1 MLTDKTIRENDPL
14 STPRHDWSL
23 AEIIALY
30 RQPLNDLLHRAHTVH
45 RHCFDPNEIQL
56 STLLNIKSGG
66 CPEDCAYCPQ
76 SVRYRTGVEN
86 EGLMSRE
93 QVLDEARRALAS
105 GAGRFCMGAAWRSP
119 KDKDIDKV
127 AEMISGVKQLGLET
141 CVTLGM
147 LKPGQPER
155 LKQAGL
161 DFYNHNLDTSE
172 SFYGTI
178 ISTRTYQDRLDTL
191 QRVRA
196 AGINVCCGGIIGMG
210 ESVDDRASLLQTLAC
225 MPRHPESVPVN
236 TLVRVA
242 GTPLGEEQETDPIEL
257 VRTVASAR
265 ILMPHAHVRLSA
277 GRTEMSDTTQALCF
291 YAGANSIFYGEK
303 LLTTDNPQFS
313 RDQDLFER
321 LGLSASTDT
330 ASGDGP
336 SVQTN

>member
-1 MLTDKTIRENDPL
+1 M
-14 STPRHDWSL
+14 SVPRHDWSL
-23 AEIIALY
+23 AEIITLY
-30 RQPLNDLLHRAHTVH
+30 RQPLNDLLHQAHTVH
-45 RHCFDPNEIQL
+45 RHCFDPNEVQL

-76 SVRYRTGVEN
+76 SARYRTGVEN

-93 QVLDEARRALAS
+93 QVLEQARRALAS

-119 KDKDIDKV
+119 KDRDIDQV
-127 AEMISGVKQLGLET
+127 ADMITGVKQLGLET

-161 DFYNHNLDTSE
+161 DYYNHNLDTSE

-191 QRVRA
+191 QRVRD

-210 ESVDDRASLLQTLAC
+210 ESVDDRAALLQTLAC

-242 GTPLGEEQETDPIEL
+242 GTPLAQEQETDPIDL
-257 VRTVASAR
+257 VRTIATAR
-265 ILMPHAHVRLSA
+265 ILMPQAYVRLSA
-277 GRTEMSDTTQALCF
+277 GRTALSDTAQALCF

-321 LGLSASTDT
+321 LGLSASTDI
-330 ASGDGP
+330 AAGDTP